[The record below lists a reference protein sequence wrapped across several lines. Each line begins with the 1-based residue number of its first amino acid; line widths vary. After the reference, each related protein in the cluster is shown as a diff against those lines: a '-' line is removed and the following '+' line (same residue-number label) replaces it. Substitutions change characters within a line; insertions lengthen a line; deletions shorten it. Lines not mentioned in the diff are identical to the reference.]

1 MLPALCTLFTA
12 LSCVSGVT
20 VVTQNPP
27 VLTPNKGETTTM
39 HCNLGTVTSYS
50 ARWYK
55 QVSGGVPQY
64 VLMNY
69 HGWSS
74 VYYGSGFSSP
84 KFKSTH
90 SSKSDYTLIISN
102 VEVGDSAVYYCK
114 TYDGSV
120 NEFVIGQGIKLIVT
134 DSAVPPPVLSI
145 FPPSSEELKSNKAT
159 LVCVVS
165 DMSTGIADVRWLLD
179 RKAVSSGVS
188 TGSAEQQPNKK
199 FRLSSY
205 LSIERSEWEK
215 DKDITC
221 EVSAASKTTSK
232 SMKKSEC
239 MD

>member
-1 MLPALCTLFTA
+1 RQPLA
-12 LSCVSGVT
+12 
-20 VVTQNPP
+20 
-27 VLTPNKGETTTM
+27 
-39 HCNLGTVTSYS
+39 S
-50 ARWYK
+50 A
-55 QVSGGVPQY
+55 
-64 VLMNY
+64 
-69 HGWSS
+69 
-74 VYYGSGFSSP
+74 
-84 KFKSTH
+84 
-90 SSKSDYTLIISN
+90 
-102 VEVGDSAVYYCK
+102 
-114 TYDGSV
+114 
-120 NEFVIGQGIKLIVT
+120 
-134 DSAVPPPVLSI
+134 I

-165 DMSTGIADVRWLLD
+165 DMSTGIADVHWLLD
-179 RKAVSSGVS
+179 GKAVSSGVS